1 MNPNTMTGVPIRRRD
16 LDTQRDTGIHMPR
29 VHEKRQR
36 KGGHLQAKMSEAS
49 GETSPAGL
57 N

>member
-36 KGGHLQAKMSEAS
+36 EGGHLQAKMSEAS